1 MAFDPTK
8 PSKLIQKEFD
18 PDKPSKLIEEDSG
31 VLEVT
36 KDYAS
41 GAIAAFSDVGYAT
54 LEGAAALIGQVTGDN
69 KLAKSVS
76 DFRNHS
82 NQFYAGDVPEDIKD
96 KLSYKVTE
104 TMAQLP
110 AYIASGAAKLP
121 GLVAMGVN
129 AFQQGR
135 DDYLGTAGVTT
146 ETASDEQIQEA
157 NKVGGLTAIPTMVL
171 EKFGVSKLMNSVF
184 KEGADLTVKEVSKR
198 VLSTAI
204 AEGTTEGAQ
213 TVIQNGIS

>member
-41 GAIAAFSDVGYAT
+41 GSIAAFSDVGYAT

-82 NQFYAGDVPEDIKD
+82 NQFYAGDVPG
-96 KLSYKVTE
+96 Y
-104 TMAQLP
+104 
-110 AYIASGAAKLP
+110 
-121 GLVAMGVN
+121 
-129 AFQQGR
+129 QG
-135 DDYLGTAGVTT
+135 
-146 ETASDEQIQEA
+146 Q
-157 NKVGGLTAIPTMVL
+157 
-171 EKFGVSKLMNSVF
+171 
-184 KEGADLTVKEVSKR
+184 
-198 VLSTAI
+198 
-204 AEGTTEGAQ
+204 
-213 TVIQNGIS
+213 VII